1 VSTLKTGIAERETF
15 FVVSSFNKAHD
26 HSEVGNASKL
36 MSRSGKH
43 MLRFHSS
50 EADSNAIDRW
60 QAIGRADLSAA
71 FCVIVI
77 NSDLHASDWNAESP
91 RDNGVASLMK
101 GSATTI

>member
-1 VSTLKTGIAERETF
+1 
-15 FVVSSFNKAHD
+15 
-26 HSEVGNASKL
+26 
-36 MSRSGKH
+36 

-50 EADSNAIDRW
+50 EADSNAINCR
-60 QAIGRADLSAA
+60 QAIGRADLRAA

-77 NSDLHASDWNAESP
+77 NSDLYAS

>member
-1 VSTLKTGIAERETF
+1 
-15 FVVSSFNKAHD
+15 
-26 HSEVGNASKL
+26 

-50 EADSNAIDRW
+50 EADSNAINCR
-60 QAIGRADLSAA
+60 QAIGRADLRAA

-77 NSDLHASDWNAESP
+77 NSDLYAS